1 LGFGFI
7 PDIIFYALEMAAVFD
22 FELTDG
28 VGDQEAG
35 SDEES
40 IEGDAYQVEVSRC

>member
-1 LGFGFI
+1 
-7 PDIIFYALEMAAVFD
+7 MFD
-22 FELTDG
+22 LELTDG

-40 IEGDAYQVEVSRC
+40 IEGDAYQVEVSRVLTLQLSLTDKLFRS